1 MPKIEDT
8 IKKVDIILPSNK
20 EVKLTIR
27 KGMSVGDLEDV
38 NIEEDDFKRSILML
52 EKMIVS
58 WNFEDDDKKPLPI
71 IYDNIRKINISDM
84 NFIIKSADI
93 KDGFLE
99 QKQEE
104 K

>member
-8 IKKVDIILPSNK
+8 IKKIDIILPSNK

-27 KGMSVGDLEDV
+27 KGMSVGDLEEV
-38 NIEEDDFKRSILML
+38 NIEEDDFKRSIIML

-58 WNFEDDDKKPLPI
+58 WNFTDKDENPLPI
-71 IYDNIRKINISDM
+71 VYDNIRKLNISDM

-93 KDGFLE
+93 KNGFLE